1 MSRQTAFTNAG
12 TITDD
17 SLDIPVGLVAWTSPS
32 NATSNDGSYA
42 TVALDGTMDGTSDG
56 LYFSN
61 FAFSG
66 LTSEA
71 IIEGIEVRID
81 RKDSGIDG
89 IVDEYLHLVWSDGTN
104 SAITRGADKASATS
118 WPASDGTEDYGGV
131 SDTWSEAPTTD
142 EVLGS
147 DFGFVLFAT
156 VDGTGDG
163 TAFVDHGSMR
173 INYHFA
179 YVTTISGGASGGGSA
194 TQTFYDV
201 VEVGGGSIAG
211 GSAAVTS
218 SASLSGDGGALGG
231 GFAFNCVDFVSSI
244 NLLSNPSFE
253 CGLDHWNI
261 DFGNWRTDYD
271 TVQHENVSVTPD
283 SGTTGAEYFYHDE
296 IDISGYDVGTKFTIS
311 FYSQDAI
318 SSGSRLSAMLTTH
331 IFGDFTALGANQSVA
346 PNGGGAG
353 VFTQFSGALSKISL
367 DETGAGVWCDIFD
380 IGGGGNSQSLYMD
393 NFQLVVTVHAFNASI
408 NGGSLAGGTSLVS
421 QTWTETPIGGSLAGG
436 SAAVSSNFAMSVSGG
451 GILGGIADIPQ
462 EFDEVGS
469 GGAIVAGA
477 AIVTSSDVIEVGG
490 GILAGGVGFISGSL
504 EIFGSGGGLLGGAAH
519 VPDFFNEVGSGGAIA
534 AGAAANDSVINALV
548 GGGLLAGGVADV
560 LSFYWPQGGA
570 LISGASDVF
579 QSFTMQ
585 GGVLAS
591 GAAVAVIAT
600 EQIPVGGAILGGLA
614 NVNKFQ
620 GPRSWVSTGAPSV
633 DTGGGA
639 SNEGITDAKYN
650 AIGGVILDNRLDLT
664 LVNSRFDIAT
674 KFLWRIRSI
683 AFNDLTFL
691 WSTGELGIFF
701 YRVIGKA
708 RDGSECNLKADPCCQ
723 KYILNVQARS
733 LPELCE
739 KLSAR
744 KFILPIESVQRFT
757 RPASLGNII
766 DDFEAQQKLVDDFDE
781 ENGNCNALEEVN
793 VCDIPQCADFCV
805 DFDLTVDFYLD
816 ISRIQINGN
825 LEFESGEGLSA
836 NRSVFVSGEAEV
848 SNTKNLFAGFYE
860 AVPADWK
867 ADNAAIAYS
876 NHYIGDGGAIFSIV
890 AETEFTNWQFTGGEW
905 PRHSGLPTG
914 TTSLSQN
921 NLEGQ
926 NNPSAVA
933 WQVTENALT
942 EDGVF
947 AQVDVSFLKE
957 SEYLIVRG
965 FDLNLPSDAN
975 IFGFNVWINLLSTQ
989 VGVRDVSIVLVKG
1002 DTIISDNIPL
1012 NFDWPL
1018 ISTTRIYGSSG
1029 IADLQVPFSSENV
1042 WDVDDLNGSDFGV
1055 AFRVKDVSN
1064 IGTSIAFVD
1073 SIKVEA
1079 TWEFKNKDN
1088 LKTGGISGITS
1099 SAWHYESSGGVVV
1112 DGDVSP
1118 VKTTLIWTA
1127 RGLGVGQPTG
1137 LVMGGGYSI
1146 GLSYTSDSFHYEWED
1161 NGTVNPANI
1170 FYDSDWPENG
1180 ENESLSTLLGG
1191 PAVAASSWTNP
1202 ERAILADA
1210 SSISSPSY
1218 AIVDLKTVDLVSEF
1232 LVVRGWPFD
1241 LDDHMKVVGLRVVVA
1256 NRFAQNS
1263 PISGFFSTDET
1274 SSVDDGVDTVSNY
1287 DVLDHIPI
1295 VAGTLSGTIFD
1306 GAVAVQTFSI
1316 DSVGAFTLS
1325 PIGSPA
1331 VRVTTGALDPN
1342 TGTLILVWD
1351 GNPGPNHVVV
1361 EYEYSYLE
1369 TDIKDSHLYLV
1380 NGDTIRSD
1388 NLADTSLKWPNVP
1401 ISLFYGSNGLD
1412 ELTPF
1417 RDLDADPLTPDEI
1430 NNPNFGVAIAVSNF
1444 DGTGNAFAKIDGI
1457 AIELTIEAF
1466 GRTLVAITEPKV
1478 GGSADAVPQFVDFI
1492 GGGGLVAIG
1501 GAEVKPFWETMQGG
1515 LVFNVDPPDP
1525 LQALLDGPIV
1535 TAIYTHDVL
1544 GGIGVGGL
1552 AEVPEGVFSFTS
1564 SGGVF
1569 TGGTAR
1575 QAKNAW
1581 EYVSDGN
1588 IVFISGSADATPGS
1602 LSTPVEKFFFDMVVL
1617 QTNASFAEDEDLQD
1631 VEGLSDT
1638 VTQCGCTALPLVVE
1652 FGHNLVRDNIFA
1664 KFLARNGFP
1673 ISDTLLLRYNT
1684 TNDSW
1689 QTNLHFDGWS
1699 PDADTKEKWDL
1710 IFELQCTN
1718 NMGGINIGM
1727 NIWKVAV
1734 EIFRRNL
1741 TTFEDF
1747 DTRIIVGIL
1756 PEDLCDVNANELDF
1770 EVNYNTLLNAAD
1782 VNPLATIYQNTIY
1795 DNIGLFKNPSWT
1807 FDPELILTVSQ
1818 SGVKEDQERVDLTD
1832 AVFV

>member
-17 SLDIPVGLVAWTSPS
+17 SVDISAGLVAWTSPS
-32 NATSNDGSYA
+32 NASSNDGTYA
-42 TVALDGTMDGTSDG
+42 NVIMGQFDATSNG
-56 LYFSN
+56 LYFHNYS
-61 FAFSG
+61 FG
-66 LTSEA
+66 LTSETVV
-71 IIEGIEVRID
+71 EGIEVRVD
-81 RKDSGIDG
+81 RKAAG
-89 IVDEYLHLVWSDGTN
+89 DEIKDFAVSLAWSDGT
-104 SAITRGADKASATS
+104 STFTTGDKSSVDA
-118 WPASDGTEDYGGV
+118 WPASDATKDYGGV
-131 SDTWSEAPTTD
+131 SDVWGSAPTAAELNGT
-142 EVLGS
+142 E
-147 DFGFVLFAT
+147 FGFVLLAYNT
-156 VDGTGDG
+156 VSDTTNDG

-179 YVTTISGGASGGGSA
+179 YVPSIGGGASGGGLA
-194 TQTFYDV
+194 THTQYYTV
-201 VEVGGGSIAG
+201 PVGGGSIAG
-211 GSAAVTS
+211 GTAAVTS
-218 SASLSGDGGALGG
+218 SISLSGIGGVAGG
-231 GFAFNCVDFVSSI
+231 GFAFNCIDFAFST
-244 NLLSNPSFE
+244 NLIKNPSFE
-253 CGLDHWNI
+253 CGLDNWNI
-261 DFGNWRTDYD
+261 ELGNWATDYN
-271 TVQHENVSVTPD
+271 TVSHENVSATPG
-283 SGTTGAEYFYHDE
+283 SGTFVDEHLTQE
-296 IDISGYDVGTKFTIS
+296 IDISSYDVGTKLKVVFFGQTGNNEQING
-311 FYSQDAI
+311 A
-318 SSGSRLSAMLTTH
+318 LTTH
-331 IFGDFTALGANQSVA
+331 TFGDFTRLGANQSA
-346 PNGGGAG
+346 STSGSSSGSFSQ
-353 VFTQFSGALSKISL
+353 FTNSLTKNSL
-367 DETGAGVWCDIFD
+367 DETSAGIWLDWSD
-380 IGGGGNSQSLYMD
+380 SGGGDPTNVLFD
-393 NFQLVVTVHAFNASI
+393 DFQLVVTVHAFNSSI
-408 NGGSLAGGTSLVS
+408 NGGSLAGGLSLVS
-421 QTWTETPIGGSLAGG
+421 QAWTETPIGGSLAGG
-436 SAAVSSNFAMSVSGG
+436 
-451 GILGGIADIPQ
+451 
-462 EFDEVGS
+462 
-469 GGAIVAGA
+469 
-477 AIVTSSDVIEVGG
+477 
-490 GILAGGVGFISGSL
+490 
-504 EIFGSGGGLLGGAAH
+504 AAH
-519 VPDFFNEVGSGGAIA
+519 VPERFSETGTGGVIA
-534 AGAAANDSVINALV
+534 AGAAPNNTTLIVTPI
-548 GGGLLAGGVADV
+548 GGLLAGSTADI

-570 LISGASDVF
+570 LVSGNPDVF

-591 GAAVAVIAT
+591 GSAVAGSAANEIT
-600 EQIPVGGAILGGLA
+600 VGGAILGGLA

-620 GPRSWVSTGAPSV
+620 GPLTWASTGPPV
-633 DTGGGA
+633 ETGGGT
-639 SNEGITDAKYN
+639 SGEGITSAHYN
-650 AIGGVILDNRLDLT
+650 AIGGVIVDNRLDISIA
-664 LVNSRFDIAT
+664 NSRFDIDWT
-674 KFLWRIRSI
+674 FSWRVRSI

-691 WSTGELGIFF
+691 WNTGELGIFF

-708 RDGSECNLKADPCCQ
+708 RDGSECNLKSDPCCQ

-744 KFILPIESVQRFT
+744 KFILPIESVQRFA
-757 RPASLGNII
+757 RPASLGNIFN
-766 DDFEAQQKLVDDFDE
+766 DSDAQQRLVDEFDVA
-781 ENGNCNALEEVN
+781 NGDCNSLEDVEICEV
-793 VCDIPQCADFCV
+793 PQCADFCV
-805 DFDLTVDFYLD
+805 DFDLLVDFYLD
-816 ISRIQINGN
+816 ISTVQVNGD

-860 AVPADWK
+860 AVPAPWK

-876 NHYIGDGGAIFSIV
+876 NHYVGDGGAIFSIV
-890 AETEFTNWQFTGGEW
+890 AETEFSNWQFTGGEW

-914 TTSLSQN
+914 SVALSQN
-921 NLEGQ
+921 DLEGES
-926 NNPSAVA
+926 NPSAEA
-933 WQVTENALT
+933 WQVTENALA
-942 EDGVF
+942 EDGAF
-947 AQVDVSFLKE
+947 AQVDISFLRE

-965 FDLNLPSDAN
+965 FDLNMPSDAN
-975 IFGFNVWINLLSTQ
+975 VFGFNVWINLLSTQ
-989 VGVRDVSIVLVKG
+989 VGTRDVSIVLIKG

-1018 ISTTRIYGSSG
+1018 ISTTRIYGSNG
-1029 IADLQVPFSSENV
+1029 IADLQVPFSSENN
-1042 WDVDDLNGSDFGV
+1042 WDVDDLNSSDFGV

-1064 IGTSIAFVD
+1064 IGTSVAFVD

-1079 TWEFKNKDN
+1079 TWEYKNKDN
-1088 LKTGGISGITS
+1088 LKTGGASGITS
-1099 SAWHYESSGGVVV
+1099 SAWHYEASGGVVV
-1112 DGDVSP
+1112 DGDASP
-1118 VKTTLIWTA
+1118 LKADLNWAT
-1127 RGLGVGQPTG
+1127 RGRGVGQLTG
-1137 LVMGGGYSI
+1137 LLTGGGYLVSYD
-1146 GLSYTSDSFHYEWED
+1146 YTSDSFHYDWED
-1161 NGTVNPANI
+1161 NGTVDLGNI
-1170 FYDSDWPENG
+1170 FYDSNWPENG
-1180 ENESLSTLLGG
+1180 ENETLSTLLGG
-1191 PAVAASSWTNP
+1191 PAIAASSWATP

-1218 AIVDLKTVDLVSEF
+1218 AVADLSGVDSDSEF

-1287 DVLDHIPI
+1287 DVLDHVPI

-1306 GAVAVQTFSI
+1306 GAVAVQTFSV
-1316 DSVGAFTLS
+1316 DSGGAFTLS

-1331 VRVTTGALDPN
+1331 IRVTAGVLDIN

-1351 GNPGPNHVVV
+1351 GTPGDNHVVV

-1444 DGTGNAFAKIDGI
+1444 DGTGNTFAKIDGI

-1466 GRTLVAITEPKV
+1466 GRTLVAVTEPQV
-1478 GGSADAVPQFVDFI
+1478 GGSADAVPQFVDFN

-1501 GAEVKPFWETMQGG
+1501 GAEVKPFWETMRGG
-1515 LVFNVDPPDP
+1515 VVYNADPLDP
-1525 LQALLDGPIV
+1525 LQALIETPIV
-1535 TAIYTHDVL
+1535 TAIYTHNVL

-1552 AEVPEGVFSFTS
+1552 ADVPEGVFSFTG
-1564 SGGVF
+1564 SGGVD

-1581 EYVSDGN
+1581 EHVSDGN
-1588 IVFISGSADATPGS
+1588 IVFIKGSADATPGDFGA
-1602 LSTPVEKFFFDMVVL
+1602 PVEKFFFDMVVL
-1617 QTNASFAEDEDLQD
+1617 QTTASFALDTDLQD

-1638 VTQCGCTALPLVVE
+1638 ITQCGCLQLPLVVE

-1673 ISDTLLLRYNT
+1673 VSDKLLLRYNT

-1699 PDADTKEKWDL
+1699 PDANTKEKWDL

-1718 NMGGINIGM
+1718 NMGGIHIGRS
-1727 NIWKVAV
+1727 IWKVAV

-1741 TTFEDF
+1741 TTFQDF

-1756 PEDLCDVNANELDF
+1756 PEELCDVNASELDF
-1770 EVNYNTLLNAAD
+1770 EVTYNTLLNAAD
-1782 VNPLATIYQNTIY
+1782 VSPLATIYQNTIY
-1795 DNIGLFKNPSWT
+1795 DNIGLFKNQSWT

-1818 SGVKEDQERVDLTD
+1818 SGVKEDQPRAVLTD